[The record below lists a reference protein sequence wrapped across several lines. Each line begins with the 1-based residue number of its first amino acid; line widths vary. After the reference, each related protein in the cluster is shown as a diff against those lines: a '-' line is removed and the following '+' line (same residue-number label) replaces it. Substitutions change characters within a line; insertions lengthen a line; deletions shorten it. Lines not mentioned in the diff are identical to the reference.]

1 MIIDLLFHIVYGFNR
16 LLFRKNKYL
25 IYNLLIV
32 NVFRKRFHINIIQ
45 LTILGFIVQYKH
57 CNFTKKIRMNL
68 TQEDWVSQYEADETA
83 VILDVRTEAE
93 FSEGIIAKAINIDIQ
108 REQGFVTEIEALDKN
123 KNYYVYC
130 RSGMRSAKACEIM
143 NQLGFEN
150 AYNLIGGIIEW
161 DGEVVE
167 P

>member
-1 MIIDLLFHIVYGFNR
+1 
-16 LLFRKNKYL
+16 
-25 IYNLLIV
+25 
-32 NVFRKRFHINIIQ
+32 
-45 LTILGFIVQYKH
+45 
-57 CNFTKKIRMNL
+57 MNL
-68 TQEDWVSQYEADETA
+68 TQEDWVSQFEADENA

-93 FSEGIIAKAINIDIQ
+93 FSEGIIANAINIDIQ
-108 REQGFVTEIEALDKN
+108 RGQDFVTEIEALDKN

-130 RSGMRSAKACEIM
+130 RSGMRSAKACDIM

-150 AYNLIGGIIEW
+150 TYNLIGGIIEW

>member
-1 MIIDLLFHIVYGFNR
+1 
-16 LLFRKNKYL
+16 
-25 IYNLLIV
+25 
-32 NVFRKRFHINIIQ
+32 
-45 LTILGFIVQYKH
+45 
-57 CNFTKKIRMNL
+57 MNL
-68 TQEDWVSQYEADETA
+68 TQKDWVTQYEADENA
-83 VILDVRTEAE
+83 VILDVRTESE
-93 FSEGIIAKAINIDIQ
+93 CNEGIIGNAINIDIHSGQ
-108 REQGFVTEIEALDKN
+108 DFVNAIEALDKN

-150 AYNLIGGIIEW
+150 AYNLVGGIIEW